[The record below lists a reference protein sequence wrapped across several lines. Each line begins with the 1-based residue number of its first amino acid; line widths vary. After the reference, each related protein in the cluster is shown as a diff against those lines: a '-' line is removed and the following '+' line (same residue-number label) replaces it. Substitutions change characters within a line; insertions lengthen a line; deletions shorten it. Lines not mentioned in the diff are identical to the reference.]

1 MIDVC
6 LLGTGGMM
14 PLPKRRL
21 TSLYVRL
28 DGRALLIDCGE
39 GTQTAIREASLRF
52 KCIEGICIT
61 HFHAD
66 HVSGLPGLLLTL
78 GNEGRTEPLH
88 MYGPEGL
95 EAVVTALR
103 AIVPELPFEI
113 IFHELPMENSH
124 FACAGLSV
132 DAFALDHGM
141 PCLGFRLRLERKRKF
156 DPDSARAKGV
166 PVKYWGRLQ
175 NGESVGGFTPED
187 VLGQARRGLRL
198 VYATDTRPVPGIVR
212 HAQGADLL
220 VLEGMYG
227 DPEKQERAQEAHHM
241 MMQEAAAIARDAK
254 ARALWLTHFSPA
266 TPEPELFEA
275 QLRGIFENTFIG
287 TDGRMETLRFG
298 EE

>member
-52 KCIEGICIT
+52 KCIEGIFIT

-103 AIVPELPFEI
+103 AIVPELPFDI
-113 IFHELPMENSH
+113 VFHELPMADSH

-141 PCLGFRLRLERKRKF
+141 PCLGVRLSLERKRKF

-175 NGESVGGFTPED
+175 NGESVDGFTPED

-227 DPEKQERAQEAHHM
+227 EEEKLPRAQEAHHM
-241 MMQEAAAIARDAK
+241 MMQEAASIARNAK
-254 ARALWLTHFSPA
+254 AKALWLTHFSPA
-266 TPEPELFEA
+266 TPEPELFAEELHA
-275 QLRGIFENTFIG
+275 IFENTVIG
-287 TDGRMETLRFG
+287 TDGMTETLRF
-298 EE
+298 EES